1 MIPFSD
7 FFSIFPKLNIEVQN
21 AKVPSH
27 FSGTWGTSAVQ
38 PAVLNS
44 ARDELN
50 AIIGFED
57 KFQHD
62 KILYKLY
69 ALIERSGT
77 MRRLENMR
85 TNACWSRSRETGL
98 LLSTMTTL
106 SADLASVWDKVRLEE
121 II

>member
-1 MIPFSD
+1 M
-7 FFSIFPKLNIEVQN
+7 
-21 AKVPSH
+21 
-27 FSGTWGTSAVQ
+27 Q

-44 ARDELN
+44 AKDKLN

-57 KFQHD
+57 KFQND

-69 ALIERSGT
+69 AFIERSGT
-77 MRRLENMR
+77 MRRLENTR
-85 TNACWSRSRETGL
+85 TNVCWLRSRETGS

-106 SADLASVWDKVRLEE
+106 SADLASVWDKERLDE